1 MKTITVKGVGR
12 ASAPVDTVELS
23 LRVWAKH
30 KNYDKALEAADKQVA
45 ALEAALRAA
54 GFPAADF
61 QTAGFHVNTEYE
73 SVPDEKGNYHTVFS
87 GYNCSYDQLLRFD
100 FDAARLGEALNAVA
114 ASKAKP
120 ELQVRF
126 TVREPEK
133 LEAELLRSA
142 AENAKA
148 RAEVLCAASG
158 CRLGELQRIDYDLNR
173 LNFNSATMMDM
184 AECTMPQAG
193 GGMRNAKRS
202 FAAALRPQD
211 IDLSDTA
218 VFVWEIL

>member
-1 MKTITVKGVGR
+1 MKTVTVNGAGR

-23 LRVWAKH
+23 FHVWAKN
-30 KNYDKALEAADKQVA
+30 KSYDKALEAADKKIS
-45 ALEAALRAA
+45 ALEAALGAS
-54 GFPAADF
+54 GFPAEDF

-73 SVPDEKGNYHTVFS
+73 SVPDEKGNYRTVFS
-87 GYNCSYDQLLRFD
+87 GYNCSYDQLLRFG
-100 FDAARLGEALNAVA
+100 FDAARLGEALSAVA
-114 ASKAKP
+114 ASKAQP

-148 RAEVLCAASG
+148 RAEILCAAAG
-158 CRLGELQRIDYDLNR
+158 KTLGELQRIDYDVSR
-173 LNFNSATMMDM
+173 LSFQSETMMDL
-184 AECTMPQAG
+184 AECAMPQMANG
-193 GGMRNAKRS
+193 AMKAKRS
-202 FAAALRPQD
+202 FGAALRPQD
-211 IDLSDTA
+211 IDLRDSA

>member
-12 ASAPVDTVELS
+12 ASAPVDSVELS
-23 LRVWAKH
+23 FRIWAKN
-30 KNYDKALEAADKQVA
+30 KNYDKALEAADKQVS
-45 ALEAALRAA
+45 ALEAALSAA

-61 QTAGFHVNTEYE
+61 QTAGFHVSTEYE
-73 SVPDEKGNYHTVFS
+73 SVCDEKGNYQSVFS

-100 FDAARLGEALNAVA
+100 FDAARLGEALSA
-114 ASKAKP
+114 AAESKAKP

-158 CRLGELQRIDYDLNR
+158 CRLGELQKIDYDLNH
-173 LNFNSATMMDM
+173 LNFHSETMMDM
-184 AECTMPQAG
+184 ADCAQMAG
-193 GGMRNAKRS
+193 NGVMRSKRS
-202 FAAALRPQD
+202 FSSALRPQD
-211 IDLSDTA
+211 INLQDSA
-218 VFVWEIL
+218 VFVWEIV